1 MFFCN
6 QSTYS
11 LIAKISIEPLL
22 LKIKGPTT
30 DKTKD
35 NKAAIVLFYK
45 LIFIALFRGFNY
57 MITYQLE
64 KEEMKLW
71 REERERNK
79 WILAKKVYLRIRA
92 IKSDSNLES

>member
-1 MFFCN
+1 
-6 QSTYS
+6 
-11 LIAKISIEPLL
+11 
-22 LKIKGPTT
+22 
-30 DKTKD
+30 
-35 NKAAIVLFYK
+35 
-45 LIFIALFRGFNY
+45 